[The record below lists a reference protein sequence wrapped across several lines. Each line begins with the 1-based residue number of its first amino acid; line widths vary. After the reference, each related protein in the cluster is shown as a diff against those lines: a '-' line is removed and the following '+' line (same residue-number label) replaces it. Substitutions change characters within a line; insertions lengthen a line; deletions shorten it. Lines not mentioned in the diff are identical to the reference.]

1 MTTPRL
7 ILSLITLFMTSFLS
21 LEAAAPKR
29 PDFAFPE
36 KVSKDASAQLDRAL
50 KAGDDVAAIRAALNL
65 TLAQN
70 AIDSDRMPQSLARL
84 DSMERQMTRPAPR
97 AVVSLIRAEIYAAY
111 YASQQWS
118 IDRRPEPGAG
128 TPLPDDY
135 TTWTSGQFM
144 ARVSELLNAA
154 MANPDALYSTPLRD
168 YDPILAVT
176 SAQAPVTYTFYPSL
190 LDFVGGTAID
200 ILDNFRNPQARALAA
215 EYRATMMR
223 LDADRP
229 APSVLLKIS
238 YITSG
243 APNLD
248 TTFLRL
254 VNLYKSM
261 AASPYSGEALIALGS
276 MVDRTDI
283 DRARQLKG
291 LVDSYIA
298 RHPDYVRINSL
309 KNIAS
314 RLVEP
319 SVSVDVPEIVVPG
332 DRMRFTAEVYN
343 AREFT
348 VTLYRLPDNTGI
360 DRNDS
365 YYNVPKN
372 GIPATA
378 RRIASTTLRPEGTAP
393 FRAEVADSFAIAE
406 PGIYIAV
413 PEAPGLRRASN
424 FPVTRATELS
434 IGALAFGPDMTAVV
448 VNPLTG
454 KPVDGASIFCLRNR
468 QADGKLG
475 MTGSDGFLALA
486 KDTDNMSVYP
496 VKGNDR
502 FAPSRYLW
510 LNRQTP
516 DTLRGYYAQV
526 YTDLAL
532 FHPGDTV
539 RFAAVAY
546 SLAGT
551 DYRAEADRKL
561 RVTLR
566 DANSQEV
573 DTMTLVTDS
582 FGRITG
588 TFALPDDGRLNGNY
602 TILVSDLKPGRRSL
616 SAATYFMVSDYKLP
630 TFEVKV
636 TDAVTDTPV
645 KGAVTLRGKAMTYSG
660 MPVADAEVT
669 VKVNT
674 EMIWRWWMPEQTDF
688 QPLTLT
694 GTTDANGDFSI
705 EIPAPELAK
714 AAKDSWFRAQ
724 VTVAS
729 TAGESQAASRVFTH
743 GPAVRIEA
751 PLASSYD
758 VAKAVK
764 LPLRVVNTAGEPQS
778 GVKVAWALL
787 PANSTEG
794 TALASGTFVSD
805 KPEVDWSAVTPGTY
819 AVKFAIDGDTAV
831 CNAVAL
837 YNPAVD
843 RSPSKEL
850 IWIPSGRVNTGS
862 DILLGTSRPATWV
875 LYTVY
880 DRDRIISRKW
890 LQLSA
895 GLHHIAAPALPEGA
909 DELTVSFM
917 AAGDYSSME
926 RTVTVVPAIDPRGL
940 RLRAEALRDRITP
953 GATERI
959 TFSVVDAWGKPVRSA
974 VMLDIYNK
982 ALDAL
987 TPGAWSFGLRG
998 PSRMVYRIIGPV
1010 TGGRN
1015 SIYLSGNER
1024 MLKEISV
1031 MLPQLQLYGQ
1041 TFAPQ
1046 TFRSGGIMN
1055 LGMRRANMMATGAA
1069 PAPDMIRSVDEHKAA
1084 AKVELAEDEAA
1095 MDYAV
1100 LEEAP
1105 VEAGSAADG
1114 GNGSAPA
1121 NSPEVAWRDAETPLA
1136 LFRPMLVT
1144 AADGSLEVAFTA
1156 PNANATW
1163 ALQALAFTEDMR
1175 YASIDATILSQKPVM
1190 VKPNAPRFLRE
1201 GDRAVILTSV
1211 MNSTD
1216 SVIDVNA
1223 EIELSDPSTGV
1234 TLGKAGKHLT
1244 LQPGATAIV
1253 PVEAEAKAG
1262 LTILCLRARAYTD
1275 LYSDGEQLLI
1285 PILPA
1290 STPVIDSEPFYMGP
1304 GTREAEVILP
1314 GAADATDAVTTL
1326 EFCENPVWYVVTALP
1341 GLSATD
1347 PVTATQAADALFS
1360 AAVADGLVKRYPAIA
1375 DALGEWTSRGASSE
1389 ALTSMLER
1397 NADLKTML
1405 LQATPWVMDARSD
1418 TERMQRL
1425 ALLFDK
1431 DRVWSAIDGAIATL
1445 VKLEAASGGW
1455 KWISRMDE
1463 PSQWITSCVLST
1475 LATLSDYGFTPD
1487 DKRLA
1492 DMTRRAVGF
1501 IDAEAVKEA
1510 QRDPKAVQVS
1520 FTALRSC
1527 YPDIKA
1533 STQVEA
1539 IMGRAT
1545 QTVIKDWK
1553 SYPLASKP
1561 EAAMMLWRRGNKAVA
1576 ADILASMREFM
1587 VTTPDKGTYF
1597 PSLQNTARGYLSYTA
1612 DALRAFA
1619 TIEPGCAEVD
1629 GLRHWLVVQKQA
1641 TDWGSSAAATD
1652 VVTAILA
1659 SSQSWLVPA
1668 KGAEVKAD
1676 GKTVA
1681 VPAADRRIGYFRMPL
1696 DVNPRK
1702 DVTVDIRKP
1711 GATPAWGAVMRR
1723 AVQPLRTVGASGSAD
1738 LSISKEI
1745 LADSLVT
1752 GGKVTVRLTVRTGR
1766 NLNYVAITDARAACF
1781 EPVDQLPSMQ
1791 WSEGVC
1797 FYIEPRDSQTDIFIT
1812 TMPKGT
1818 YVLSYDVYVNNA
1830 GSFASG
1836 IATAASQYAPEI
1848 TARSAGSEVEVKP

>member
-70 AIDSDRMPQSLARL
+70 AIDSDRMPESLARL
-84 DSMERQMTRPAPR
+84 DSIERQMTRPAPR

-111 YASQQWS
+111 YGSQQWS
-118 IDRRPEPGAG
+118 IDRRPEPVAG

-176 SAQAPVTYTFYPSL
+176 SAEAPVTYTFYPSL

-200 ILDNFRNPQARALAA
+200 ILDNFRNPEARTLAA

-229 APSVLLKIS
+229 APLVLLKIS
-238 YITSG
+238 DITTG

-254 VNLYKSM
+254 VDLYKSM
-261 AASPYSGEALIALGS
+261 SDSPYSGEALIALGS
-276 MVDRTDI
+276 LVGSTDI
-283 DRARQLKG
+283 ERARQLKG

-298 RHPDYVRINSL
+298 RYPAYVRINSL

-319 SVSVDVPEIVVPG
+319 SVSVNVPEMVVPG
-332 DRMRFTAEVYN
+332 DRLRFTAEVYN
-343 AREFT
+343 TRELT
-348 VTLYRLPDNTGI
+348 VTLYRLPDNVSV

-378 RRIASTTLRPEGTAP
+378 RRIASTTLRPEGTVP
-393 FRAEVADSFAIAE
+393 FRAELADSFAIAE

-413 PEAPGLRRASN
+413 PEAPGMRRVSN
-424 FPVTRATELS
+424 FPVTRATGLS
-434 IGALAFGPDMTAVV
+434 IGALVFGPDMTAMV
-448 VNPLTG
+448 VNPKSG
-454 KPVDGASIFCLRNR
+454 KPVDSAIIFCLRNR
-468 QADGKLG
+468 QTDNRLG
-475 MTGSDGFLALA
+475 TTGSDGFLALS

-496 VKGNDR
+496 VKGDDR
-502 FAPSRYLW
+502 YAPSRYMW
-510 LNRQTP
+510 LGRQTP
-516 DTLRGYYAQV
+516 DTLRSYYAQV

-539 RFAAVAY
+539 QFAAVAY

-551 DYRAEADRKL
+551 DYRAESDRKL

-588 TFALPDDGRLNGNY
+588 SFALPDDGRLNGNY
-602 TILVSDLKPGRRSL
+602 TILVSDLKPGRRSI
-616 SAATYFMVSDYKLP
+616 SAATVFMVSDYKLP

-636 TDAVTDTPV
+636 TDAATDTPV

-660 MPVADAEVT
+660 MPVADAGVT
-669 VKVNT
+669 VRVTT
-674 EMIWRWWMPEQTDF
+674 EMIWRPWMPEQTDF
-688 QPLTLT
+688 RPLTLT
-694 GTTDANGDFSI
+694 GTTDSQGDFSI
-705 EIPAPELAK
+705 EIPASELSK

-729 TAGESQAASRVFTH
+729 AAGESQAASKVFTL
-743 GPAVRIEA
+743 GPAMRIEA

-758 VAKAVK
+758 IARTVK
-764 LPLRVVNTAGEPQS
+764 LPVRVVNTAGEQQN
-778 GVKVAWALL
+778 GVKVDWTLL

-794 TALASGTFVSD
+794 TAIASGTIMSD
-805 KPEVDWSAVTPGTY
+805 KPEVDWSAVKPGTY
-819 AVKFAIDGDTAV
+819 AVKFAIQGDTAV

-843 RSPSKEL
+843 RSPSAEL
-850 IWIPSGRVNTGS
+850 IWIPSGRVNAGG
-862 DILLGTSRPATWV
+862 DILLGTSRSVTWV
-875 LYTVY
+875 LHTVY
-880 DRDRIISRKW
+880 DRDRIISREW
-890 LQLSA
+890 LELSA

-909 DELTVSFM
+909 DELTVSFL
-917 AAGDYSSME
+917 AAGDYSSIE

-959 TFSVVDAWGKPVRSA
+959 TFSVVDAWGKPVQSA

-987 TPGAWSFGLRG
+987 TPGGWDFGLRG

-1010 TGGRN
+1010 TGGSN
-1015 SIYLSGNER
+1015 GIYLSRNGR
-1024 MLKEISV
+1024 MLKETSV
-1031 MLPQLQLYGQ
+1031 MLPRLQLYGQ

-1046 TFRSGGIMN
+1046 TFRSDGIVN
-1055 LGMRRANMMATGAA
+1055 LGMRRAYSMATGAA
-1069 PAPDMIRSVDEHKAA
+1069 PAPMMKAA
-1084 AKVELAEDEAA
+1084 RVMNESKMAVEEEVA
-1095 MDYAV
+1095 MDDAV

-1114 GNGSAPA
+1114 GNGSAPG

-1201 GDRAVILTSV
+1201 GDRAIILTSV

-1216 SVIDVNA
+1216 SVIYVNA

-1262 LTILCLRARAYTD
+1262 LTMLGLKARAYTD

-1290 STPVIDSEPFYMGP
+1290 STPVVDSEPFYMGLD
-1304 GTREAEVILP
+1304 THEAEVILS
-1314 GAADATDAVTTL
+1314 GSADATDAVTTL

-1347 PVTATQAADALFS
+1347 AVTATQAADALFS

-1375 DALGEWTSRGASSE
+1375 DALSEWTSRGASSE

-1431 DRVWSAIDGAIATL
+1431 ERVRSAIDGAVATL
-1445 VKLEAASGGW
+1445 VKLEAESGGW

-1463 PSQWITSCVLST
+1463 PSQWVTTRVLST
-1475 LATLSDYGFTPD
+1475 LATLSAYGFTPD

-1501 IDAEAVKEA
+1501 IDAKAVKEA
-1510 QRDPKAVQVS
+1510 QRDPKAVQVA
-1520 FTALRSC
+1520 FTSLRSC
-1527 YPDIKA
+1527 YPGIKA
-1533 STQVEA
+1533 SAQVEA

-1545 QTVIKDWK
+1545 QAVIKDWK
-1553 SYPLASKP
+1553 DYPLASRP

-1576 ADILASMREFM
+1576 ADILASMREFT

-1597 PSLQNTARGYLSYTA
+1597 PSFQNTARGYLSYTA

-1668 KGAEVKAD
+1668 KGAQVKAD

-1702 DVTVDIRKP
+1702 DITIDISKP
-1711 GATPAWGAVMRR
+1711 GDTPAWGAVMRR
-1723 AVQPLRTVGASGSAD
+1723 AVQPLRTVAASGSAD

-1745 LADSLVT
+1745 IADSLVT
-1752 GGKVTVRLTVRTGR
+1752 GGKVTVRLTVKAGR